1 MKKGFRMLRICLIMF
16 SFLLASCSND
26 KEKYEEKPVEV
37 LYKRAEKLL
46 EEGKNKKAGIAFEE
60 VIRQHPYSGW
70 AKQAQLMAAYA
81 YYKAQSFEDAVAALD
96 TYIQIYP
103 GSQDIAYAYF
113 LKGMCYYVQISTV
126 DRDQEMTELAR
137 QTFEELIRR
146 FPKSKY
152 SKDAK
157 LKLDLVYEH
166 LAGKNMEIGRFYL
179 SQKLLIAALNR
190 FQEVIKK
197 YEGTSHVPEAL
208 HRLIEIY
215 LMLGIIDEA
224 QATAV
229 VLGHNY
235 SDNIWYRR
243 SYKLLESKQMLP
255 KTDSDIN
262 LKKQW
267 DVKQSNPS

>member
-1 MKKGFRMLRICLIMF
+1 MLKNICLFAAIL
-16 SFLLASCSND
+16 FLVSCGSD
-26 KEKYEEKPVEV
+26 KEKYEEKPVET

-70 AKQAQLMAAYA
+70 AKQAQLMSAYS
-81 YYKAQSFEDAVAALD
+81 YYKAQSFEDAVASLD
-96 TYIQIYP
+96 TYLQIYP
-103 GSQDIAYAYF
+103 GSQDIPYAYF
-113 LKGMCYYVQISTV
+113 LKGMCFYVQISTV
-126 DRDQEMTELAR
+126 DRDQEMTELAKN
-137 QTFEELIRR
+137 TFEELIRR
-146 FPKSKY
+146 FPQSKY
-152 SKDAK
+152 AKDAK
-157 LKLDLVYEH
+157 LKLDLAYEH

-190 FQEVIKK
+190 FQEVIKE

-208 HRLIEIY
+208 HRLVEIY
-215 LMLGIIDEA
+215 LMLGIIGEA

-235 SDNIWYRR
+235 SDNVWYKRT
-243 SYKLLESKQMLP
+243 YKLLDSKDLLP
-255 KTDSDIN
+255 KADLDVN

-267 DVKQSNPS
+267 NAQQSNDS

>member
-1 MKKGFRMLRICLIMF
+1 MLKNLSLF
-16 SFLLASCSND
+16 VFVLFLCSCSSD
-26 KEKYEEKPVEV
+26 KEKYEEKPVEE

-70 AKQAQLMAAYA
+70 AKQAQLMSAYA
-81 YYKAQSFEDAVAALD
+81 YYKAQSFEDAVTSLD

-113 LKGMCYYVQISTV
+113 LKGMSYYVQISTV

-146 FPKSKY
+146 FPNSKY

-157 LKLDLVYEH
+157 LKLDLAYEH

-190 FQEVIKK
+190 FQQVVKE

-208 HRLIEIY
+208 HRLVEIY
-215 LMLGIIDEA
+215 LMLGIVYEA
-224 QATAV
+224 QATAI

-235 SDNIWYRR
+235 SDNAWYKR
-243 SYKLLESKQMLP
+243 SYKLLDSKGMLP
-255 KTDSDIN
+255 KADLDLN

-267 DVKQSNPS
+267 DAKQSNDS